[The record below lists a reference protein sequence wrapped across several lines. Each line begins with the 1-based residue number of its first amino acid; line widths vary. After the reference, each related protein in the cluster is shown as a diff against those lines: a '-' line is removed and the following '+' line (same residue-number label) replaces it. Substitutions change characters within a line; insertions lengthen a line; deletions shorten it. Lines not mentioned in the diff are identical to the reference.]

1 MPIPFLD
8 VFNSE
13 VPGAAPSITSSDG
26 SPAAAIQGSRLAA
39 RSCERAAVSLGCSGD
54 RFSSVLGDLLY
65 DLARRA
71 VIALPGDIGLR
82 NHSDERLALDDG

>member
-1 MPIPFLD
+1 MRQR
-8 VFNSE
+8 
-13 VPGAAPSITSSDG
+13 SITVDLLLPSECEHYLA
-26 SPAAAIQGSRLAA
+26 PAGAIQGSRLAA
-39 RSCERAAVSLGCSGD
+39 RSCERAAVSLGCRGD

-65 DLARRA
+65 DLARRP